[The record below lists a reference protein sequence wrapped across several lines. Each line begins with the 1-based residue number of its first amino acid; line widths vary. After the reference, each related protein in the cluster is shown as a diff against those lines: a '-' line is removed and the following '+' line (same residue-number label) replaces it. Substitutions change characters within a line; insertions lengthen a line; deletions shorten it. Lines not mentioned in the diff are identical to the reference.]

1 MTITYT
7 WKTKHINTDFRGY
20 SDKIYVELEGDDG
33 SKKILCP
40 STSVLGDDLVK
51 PTSQWTPE
59 ELDAFCETIRPALE
73 AAVDAS
79 FAAQAE
85 QGAQE

>member
-20 SDKIYVELEGDDG
+20 SDTIYVELEGDNG
-33 SKKILCP
+33 TKKILCP
-40 STSVLGDDLVK
+40 STSVLGSDLVK

-59 ELDAFCETIRPALE
+59 ELDAFCESIRPVLE
-73 AAVDAS
+73 QQL
-79 FAAQAE
+79 QAMLEEE
-85 QGAQE
+85 QT